1 MSSSQ
6 LTQDPD
12 RVPSFRGY
20 NTHVV
25 RWPTLRNSGRLAKYA
40 QSSAAALEEER
51 LQIEMRKREVEAQ
64 LDAANFAH
72 KRLANFVPIRGA
84 DFQCPRC
91 WSDHRTASN
100 LQTTAKNRSSTENFR
115 CGTRHFESSL
125 RQGPGSGRALMRKSL
140 IVILSLAAALS
151 LGSTSGLAANISLAP
166 LDGDPAHA
174 IVVVE
179 GRLESGDEIQFHTQ
193 VGRLTKAIVA
203 FDSDGGNL
211 LAGIAIGKTIRLKSL
226 ATAVLDEQRCLSACA
241 IAWLGGTPRF
251 MGRTAHVGFHAAYI
265 EEAGR
270 ASESGVGNALV
281 GSYLTQIGLSEIAVV
296 YVTQAAPTELTLLT
310 LPDAEKIG
318 IEVLPLEETPAT
330 KIAPPVTSREASN
343 EEITGRARLF
353 VKEINSRFSRNAA
366 EWLGPLYADE
376 VNFNGKL
383 ISRGEVVTLHRR
395 FAERWPERSYTIQ
408 DKSMNAACGER
419 AGLAQS
425 VPQLPVECIVTVTV
439 EWAHRSLARN
449 AATSGLGSI
458 TYVLRAS
465 ENTFVIKGEQ
475 GTVIKGEH
483 GIVLQRGK

>member
-1 MSSSQ
+1 MSFAGQ
-6 LTQDPD
+6 LYETA
-12 RVPSFRGY
+12 
-20 NTHVV
+20 
-25 RWPTLRNSGRLAKYA
+25 GRLAKYA
-40 QSSAAALEEER
+40 KSSAAALEEEC
-51 LQIEMRKREVEAQ
+51 LQIERRKREVEAQ

-91 WSDHRTASN
+91 WIDHGTTSN

-125 RQGPGSGRALMRKSL
+125 RQGPVSGRALMRKSL
-140 IVILSLAAALS
+140 IVNMSLAAALS

-179 GRLESGDEIQFHTQ
+179 GRLESGDEIQFRTQ

-211 LAGIAIGKTIRLKSL
+211 LAGIAIGKTIRVKSL

-241 IAWLGGTPRF
+241 IAWLGGLPRL
-251 MGRTAHVGFHAAYI
+251 MGRTARVGFHAAYNK
-265 EEAGR
+265 EAGR

-281 GSYLTQIGLSEIAVV
+281 GSYLNQIGLSEIAVV
-296 YVTQAAPTELTLLT
+296 YITQAAPTELTLLT

-318 IEVLPLEETPAT
+318 IEVLPFEETPAT
-330 KIAPPVTSREASN
+330 KPVPPVTSREASN
-343 EEITGRARLF
+343 EEISGRARLF
-353 VKEINSRFSRNAA
+353 VKEINSRFSRTNVA

-395 FAERWPERSYTIQ
+395 FAERWPERSYIVQ

-439 EWAHRSLARN
+439 EWAHRSLAHN

-465 ENTFVIKGEQ
+465 GNTFVIKGEQ
-475 GTVIKGEH
+475 GTVIKGEQ